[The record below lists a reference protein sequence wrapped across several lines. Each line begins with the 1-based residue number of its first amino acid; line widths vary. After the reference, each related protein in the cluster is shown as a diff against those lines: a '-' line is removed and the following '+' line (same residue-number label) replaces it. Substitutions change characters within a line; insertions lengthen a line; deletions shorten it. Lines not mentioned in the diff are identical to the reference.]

1 MRIRNPSPKRRS
13 AERGQIIAIWAVG
26 LPMLLGVL
34 ALALDGGKLFVSRL
48 HLQNAAD
55 AASLAS
61 AQEIRDC
68 WDGSCA
74 GTPLETTR
82 RGIVQTAVG
91 AYSAENGGPST
102 IPECT
107 LAWDT
112 ETEAQRHADH
122 GGTCFTWPYVKGGAP
137 QWAQV
142 EVRLRRTVKWAF
154 GGLPGIPSTSEAWA
168 RSIGTF
174 QPEVNII
181 PGNPGVPG
189 TTFVFTDPDTISGGT
204 TQTNS
209 STSSSTTVIPGGV
222 HTTTN
227 VTQGNCTPG
236 GACGV
241 AFAKSTACPA
251 ITYNGA
257 GGDKIGSLM
266 TNGGF
271 TVLGNSGKTINALFI
286 GRLNENGCYINPG
299 RATISNPPPQGPFSP
314 QDWPIP
320 LPYVPTPVPLAQATL
335 VGNQCWTITNTGQA
349 FTKGPGVYCS
359 AGSLSFSNQN
369 FNGFTFFA
377 QCVNVSGNTH
387 NYTYNGNIP
396 ASQGARRQT
405 LFYASGD
412 AAACGGSTISIQGQT
427 NTLNGDMFAP
437 NGEIT
442 VQGGGVAGG
451 TGFFE
456 AQTLAFAGNFASYLG
471 NGPFQGSSLTTTTTT
486 DPDTTTTIFSTTNY
500 TTTINGTTQ
509 TGQSHTVI
517 NPGTGSTPDVTQT
530 TGTDFALGE

>member
-1 MRIRNPSPKRRS
+1 MRVRSPSPNCRS
-13 AERGQIIAIWAVG
+13 VDRGQIIALWAVG

-82 RGIVQTAVG
+82 RGIVQAAVG
-91 AYSAENGGPST
+91 TYSAENGGPST
-102 IPECT
+102 VPECT
-107 LAWDT
+107 LPWDQ
-112 ETEAQRHADH
+112 ETEALRHSDH

-154 GGLPGIPSTSEAWA
+154 GGLPGVPSTSEAWA
-168 RSIGTF
+168 RSVGTF
-174 QPEVNII
+174 QPDVTVI
-181 PGNPGVPG
+181 PGSPGVPG
-189 TTFVFTDPDTISGGT
+189 TTFVFTDPDTVVGGSTAT
-204 TQTNS
+204 TS
-209 STSSSTTVIPGGV
+209 STFSTTTVIPGGV
-222 HTTTN
+222 YTTTN

-241 AFAKSTACPA
+241 AFAKSTECPA

-257 GGDKIGSLM
+257 GGDRIGSLM
-266 TNGGF
+266 TNGGV
-271 TVLGNSGKTINALFI
+271 TVLGNSGKIINALFV
-286 GRLNENGCYINPG
+286 GRLDENGCYINPG
-299 RATISNPPPQGPFSP
+299 RATITNPPPQGPFSP

-320 LPYVPTPVPLAQATL
+320 LPNVPTPVPLTQNTL
-335 VGNQCWTITNTGQA
+335 VGNQCWSITSTAQA
-349 FTKGPGVYCS
+349 TNGPGVYCS
-359 AGSLSFSNQN
+359 TGSLSFSSTSYV
-369 FNGFTFFA
+369 GYTWFA
-377 QCVNVSGNTH
+377 QCISVSGNTH
-387 NYTYNGNIP
+387 TYQNYGSIP
-396 ASQGARRQT
+396 ASEGARQKT

-412 AAACGGSTISIQGQT
+412 AAACGGNSISIQGQS

-437 NGEIT
+437 VGKMT

-456 AQTLAFAGNFASYLG
+456 AQTLAFEGNFASYLG
-471 NGPFQGSSLTTTTTT
+471 DGPFQGSSLTTVTTTV
-486 DPDTTTTIFSTTNY
+486 PDTTTTVFGTTTY
-500 TTTINGTTQ
+500 TTTVGGTTQ

-530 TGTDFALGE
+530 TGTEFGLGE